1 MRLNG
6 TNDIINALAAASKV
20 KPPMTINKDLDLYDL
35 MIWFFCGCLA
45 IVIAVVLGH
54 FLLWSFLRFQRLLEL
69 PCG

>member
-6 TNDIINALAAASKV
+6 TINIINALAAASKV

-35 MIWFFCGCLA
+35 MIWFFCGCVA
-45 IVIAVVLGH
+45 IVCIVCIAH
-54 FLLWSFLRFQRLLEL
+54 FFLWSYLRFQRLLEL